1 MVLSENIVGN
11 GKIIVS
17 DPSWHW
23 NHVDFT
29 NAQVPQKCGWCESC
43 ILPLVAILKSI
54 ACVAPEG
61 TVNVKNPWDCQ
72 NLQWSSVNNVIL
84 GHVELHVLRNIMMM
98 YIYIVASD
106 TTVWPWYFRPLA
118 ENMSVIPDDSSAQIM
133 TFINWKWN
141 YYWWLLSI
149 LLYKISEVSCHS

>member
-43 ILPLVAILKSI
+43 ILPLVAMLKSI
-54 ACVAPEG
+54 VCVAPEG
-61 TVNVKNPWDCQ
+61 IVNVKNPWDRQ
-72 NLQWSSVNNVIL
+72 NLQWSSVNNAIL
-84 GHVELHVLRNIMMM
+84 GHVELHVLRYVMMR
-98 YIYIVASD
+98 YIYIYMCVCVCVCVYSGIRYHCMSMILQASSRKYVSD
-106 TTVWPWYFRPLA
+106 P
-118 ENMSVIPDDSSAQIM
+118 
-133 TFINWKWN
+133 
-141 YYWWLLSI
+141 WWLFCPN
-149 LLYKISEVSCHS
+149 YDFH